1 LRKAG
6 REKYEPKGG
15 RTLNPRKPIYAML
28 LIGVAIITALTFT
41 PYALLSRARTA
52 VAAYAHINADSV
64 SLGDSPVA
72 VSTPTPAPTPS
83 FDVVRWYTERGDDP
97 ARHGVLVEPCGGGG
111 ASLAEDNP
119 DVGFNPASL
128 VKLST
133 SLTALTKL
141 GKDYRFETKVYLDGN
156 VDKSG
161 TLRGRL
167 VVAGFD
173 PTFGDFNAALIS
185 KKLAERGVKKFDE
198 EMVVTPDFV
207 FNFSGKPDESAERLA
222 KALKL
227 TPKTYTIGDAPQGE
241 PAFSVQ
247 SYPLSDILLYMNA
260 HSSNFV
266 AERLGALVG
275 GPEGV
280 RSFLINEVKLPPEQ
294 VYLSTTSGLEINRL
308 TPRGLLAVVRALDAE
323 AQRQGL
329 QLADIMAVASD
340 DYGTLRRRMVGTPL
354 EGAVVA
360 KTGTLVHDDGGM
372 ASLGGVVYTQR
383 LGKVCFVL
391 LNQGSSVAENRQIT
405 DQLLTEIILSQ
416 DAPAPIPKPEK
427 PRHMLESTDLEV
439 LEQ

>member
-1 LRKAG
+1 
-6 REKYEPKGG
+6 
-15 RTLNPRKPIYAML
+15 ML
-28 LIGVAIITALTFT
+28 LIGVAVILALTFT
-41 PYALLSRARTA
+41 PYALISRARRA
-52 VAAYAHINADSV
+52 VVAYTHINADSNAP
-64 SLGDSPVA
+64 GDLSSAASVTSP
-72 VSTPTPAPTPS
+72 PTPAPAPA
-83 FDVVRWYTERGDDP
+83 FDVVRWYSDRGDDP
-97 ARHGVLVEPCGGGG
+97 ARHGVLVEPCAGG
-111 ASLAEDNP
+111 APLAEDNP

-133 SLTALTKL
+133 SLAALKQL
-141 GKDYRFETKVYLDGN
+141 RKDYRFETKVYLDGT
-156 VDKSG
+156 VDKAG
-161 TLRGRL
+161 ALRGRL
-167 VVAGFD
+167 VVAGSD

-185 KKLAERGVKKFDE
+185 KKLAERGVKKFDGE
-198 EMVVTPDFV
+198 VAVTPDFT
-207 FNFSGKPDESAERLA
+207 FNFSGKPEESAERLA
-222 KALKL
+222 KVLKL
-227 TPKTYTIGDAPQGE
+227 TPKTYTVGDAPPGE

-266 AERLGALVG
+266 AERLGAMIG

-280 RSFLINEVKLPPEQ
+280 RGFLINEVKLPPEQ
-294 VYLSTTSGLEINRL
+294 VFLSTTSGLEINRL
-308 TPRGLLAVVRALDAE
+308 TPRGLLSIVRALDAE

-340 DYGTLRRRMVGTPL
+340 DYGTLRKRMVGTPL

-372 ASLGGVVYTQR
+372 ASLGGVVYTHR
-383 LGKVCFVL
+383 LGKVCFVV
-391 LNQGSSVAENRQIT
+391 LNQGSSVAENRQVT

>member
-1 LRKAG
+1 
-6 REKYEPKGG
+6 
-15 RTLNPRKPIYAML
+15 ML
-28 LIGVAIITALTFT
+28 LIGVAIILALTFT
-41 PYALLSRARTA
+41 PYALISRARKA
-52 VAAYAHINADSV
+52 VAAYTHINPET
-64 SLGDSPVA
+64 LGESSAPVA
-72 VSTPTPAPTPS
+72 VSTPTPTPAPA
-83 FDVVRWYTERGDDP
+83 FDVVRWYTDRGDDP
-97 ARHGVLVEPCGGGG
+97 ARHGVLVEPCSGGG

-133 SLTALTKL
+133 SLTALRKL
-141 GKDYRFETKVYLDGN
+141 GKDYRFETKIYLDGT

-161 TLRGRL
+161 TLHGRL

-185 KKLAERGVKKFDE
+185 KKLSERGVKKFTE
-198 EMVVTPDFV
+198 EMVVTNDFT
-207 FNFSGKPDESAERLA
+207 FNFSGKPDESADRLA

-266 AERLGALVG
+266 AERLGVMLG

-280 RSFLINEVKLPPEQ
+280 RTFLINEVKLPPEQ

-308 TPRGLLAVVRALDAE
+308 TPRGLLAIVRALDAE

-372 ASLGGVVYTQR
+372 ASLGGVVYTHR
-383 LGKVCFVL
+383 LGKVCFVV

>member
-1 LRKAG
+1 
-6 REKYEPKGG
+6 
-15 RTLNPRKPIYAML
+15 ML
-28 LIGVAIITALTFT
+28 LIGVAIIAALTFT

-72 VSTPTPAPTPS
+72 VSTPTPVPTPS
-83 FDVVRWYTERGDDP
+83 FDVVRWYTDRGDDP
-97 ARHGVLVEPCGGGG
+97 ARHGILVEPCGSGGG

-133 SLTALTKL
+133 SLTALNKL
-141 GKDYRFETKVYLDGN
+141 GKDYRFETKVYLDGD

-167 VVAGFD
+167 VIVGFD

-198 EMVVTPDFV
+198 EMVVTPEFV

-227 TPKTYTIGDAPQGE
+227 TPKTYTIGDEPQGE

-383 LGKVCFVL
+383 LGKVCFVV

>member
-1 LRKAG
+1 
-6 REKYEPKGG
+6 
-15 RTLNPRKPIYAML
+15 M
-28 LIGVAIITALTFT
+28 
-41 PYALLSRARTA
+41 
-52 VAAYAHINADSV
+52 
-64 SLGDSPVA
+64 
-72 VSTPTPAPTPS
+72 
-83 FDVVRWYTERGDDP
+83 
-97 ARHGVLVEPCGGGG
+97 EPCGSGGVP
-111 ASLAEDNP
+111 LAEDNP

-133 SLTALTKL
+133 SLAALRKL
-141 GKDYRFETKVYLDGN
+141 GKDYRFETKVYLDGT

-173 PTFGDFNAALIS
+173 PTFGDFHTTLIS
-185 KKLAERGVKKFDE
+185 KKLAERGVKKFSE
-198 EMVVTPDFV
+198 EMVVSPDFTY
-207 FNFSGKPDESAERLA
+207 NFSGKPEESAERLA

-227 TPKTYTIGDAPQGE
+227 TPKTYTVGDVPQGE
-241 PAFSVQ
+241 PALAVQ

-266 AERLGALVG
+266 AERIGAMLG

-280 RSFLINEVKLPPEQ
+280 RMFLINEVKLPPEQ

-383 LGKVCFVL
+383 LGKICFVV
-391 LNQGSSVAENRQIT
+391 LNQGQASQRTGSPQTSSSPKSYSARTPPLPSPNPK
-405 DQLLTEIILSQ
+405 S
-416 DAPAPIPKPEK
+416 PATCWRARTWKC
-427 PRHMLESTDLEV
+427 
-439 LEQ
+439 